1 MAELSPDGRWVC
13 VNRRLCDLLGCEPQA
28 LRGARTLEATHPGD
42 GAAEQAQ
49 MQRLLA
55 GEIASFAIEKRYIR
69 NDGSQFWAVLTVSAV
84 RDPARTPRRL
94 IAVIEDI
101 SERKRAEAALRAGEE
116 RFRLLFEA
124 APLPGYLV
132 DPADAVIVDCNEA
145 AAAMLG
151 YERAM
156 LRGMRT
162 DDIDC
167 AAAENSLRLSEAA
180 AAGRT
185 VQYET
190 RHRMQSA
197 GFRDVIATAAP
208 VDIAGRRLLHI
219 TALDVTER
227 RKIEARF
234 RATFDRAAVGIAHIA
249 PNGCYLL
256 VNDTICNR
264 SGYTREELLRRSVRD
279 MVDPA
284 QHAEV
289 LAGLHSLAR
298 GDIEAYTADRRYV
311 AADGRM
317 LDLSVVVSMVHD
329 RAEQPYFLVVAQDIS
344 DRKAAER
351 ELELY
356 RSSLEALV
364 VERTR
369 ELETANRKLQ
379 LSEQRYAYAAEATS
393 DGIWDLDVET
403 GRFTYSPTWFTM
415 LGYPLDAVA
424 PDLRAWEKLIHP
436 DDREAAVAAVARR
449 SASGQ
454 SSELEFRM
462 RAQDGSYRWI
472 LSRAKVVERDAAG
485 RAIRIVGAHTDLT
498 SRRQAEAQLR
508 EAKEE
513 AEAANQAKSWFLA
526 MMSHEIRTPLNGVMG
541 MAEVLARES
550 LPERAASALRIIRE
564 LAANLMTLIDDILDF
579 SKTEA
584 GRLEL
589 ELAPVSLTD
598 VIEGVCNALAPLAD
612 EKGVDLS
619 VCIAPD
625 VPKLVL
631 GDPTRLRQIFTNLAG
646 NAVKFSG
653 GRAQTR
659 GRVALRVEVLQ
670 GAPQLVRVHVTD
682 NGIGMTAATI
692 ARLFTPFSQAEAGT
706 TRRFGGTGLGL
717 AITKRLLDLMQG
729 EIRVES
735 QPGEGTR
742 FIVTLKLE
750 RAPDAPDDDLPS
762 LSGLDC
768 ILIRG
773 TDILEAAD
781 LCAAVSSAGARVH
794 LAGDWCEALAQA
806 GALPPPVVVIRDLGP
821 GQASDAPASL
831 AAGVHLLLLR
841 REQRWHAYL
850 DAEEST
856 GLELGWLRRDALLRA
871 VAVAAGRLPL
881 SGFTAGTPAAAAA
894 LQADAPPSVAEAR
907 AQGRLILL
915 AEDDEINRTVIVQQL
930 NRLGYAT
937 ETAATGR
944 GALTMWRSGGY
955 ALLLTDL
962 YMPEMDGYQLAAAIR
977 QEEARRQQAAGAHR
991 IPILALSANAL
1002 RGEAERARSFG
1013 VDSYLTK
1020 PILLHDLN
1028 AALATALA
1036 GASKPIVRAA
1046 AAAPHPDI
1054 PAAAFALP
1062 AFDVCTLIAYV
1073 GDEPDIL
1080 ESFFAQFNATASELA
1095 GALHEAVANGDPGRV
1110 RAIMHR
1116 LKTSCRFVGALRLA
1130 ELCERLERFGN
1141 DGDLPAIARE
1151 VPAFEF
1157 GRAQLRTCIAE
1168 YLTRARTAEAGGVPW
1183 QR

>member
-1 MAELSPDGRWVC
+1 M
-13 VNRRLCDLLGCEPQA
+13 
-28 LRGARTLEATHPGD
+28 
-42 GAAEQAQ
+42 
-49 MQRLLA
+49 
-55 GEIASFAIEKRYIR
+55 
-69 NDGSQFWAVLTVSAV
+69 
-84 RDPARTPRRL
+84 
-94 IAVIEDI
+94 
-101 SERKRAEAALRAGEE
+101 
-116 RFRLLFEA
+116 
-124 APLPGYLV
+124 
-132 DPADAVIVDCNEA
+132 
-145 AAAMLG
+145 
-151 YERAM
+151 
-156 LRGMRT
+156 
-162 DDIDC
+162 
-167 AAAENSLRLSEAA
+167 
-180 AAGRT
+180 
-185 VQYET
+185 
-190 RHRMQSA
+190 
-197 GFRDVIATAAP
+197 
-208 VDIAGRRLLHI
+208 
-219 TALDVTER
+219 
-227 RKIEARF
+227 
-234 RATFDRAAVGIAHIA
+234 
-249 PNGCYLL
+249 
-256 VNDTICNR
+256 
-264 SGYTREELLRRSVRD
+264 
-279 MVDPA
+279 
-284 QHAEV
+284 
-289 LAGLHSLAR
+289 
-298 GDIEAYTADRRYV
+298 
-311 AADGRM
+311 
-317 LDLSVVVSMVHD
+317 
-329 RAEQPYFLVVAQDIS
+329 
-344 DRKAAER
+344 
-351 ELELY
+351 
-356 RSSLEALV
+356 
-364 VERTR
+364 
-369 ELETANRKLQ
+369 
-379 LSEQRYAYAAEATS
+379 
-393 DGIWDLDVET
+393 
-403 GRFTYSPTWFTM
+403 
-415 LGYPLDAVA
+415 
-424 PDLRAWEKLIHP
+424 
-436 DDREAAVAAVARR
+436 
-449 SASGQ
+449 
-454 SSELEFRM
+454 
-462 RAQDGSYRWI
+462 
-472 LSRAKVVERDAAG
+472 ERDAAG

-498 SRRQAEAQLR
+498 SRKQAEAQLR

-564 LAANLMTLIDDILDF
+564 SAANLMTLIDDILDF

-670 GAPQLVRVHVTD
+670 AAPQLVRVHVTD

-794 LAGDWCEALAQA
+794 LAGDWREALAQA
-806 GALPPPVVVIRDLGP
+806 GALPRAGRGHPRPRSRP
-821 GQASDAPASL
+821 GQRRPRARWP
-831 AAGVHLLLLR
+831 AGVHLLLLR

-871 VAVAAGRLPL
+871 VAIAAGRLPL

-944 GALTMWRSGGY
+944 AALTMWRSGDY

-1013 VDSYLTK
+1013 VDMYLTK
-1020 PILLHDLN
+1020 PILLHDLH

-1036 GASKPIVRAA
+1036 GASKPTVRAA

-1054 PAAAFALP
+1054 PRS
-1062 AFDVCTLIAYV
+1062 
-1073 GDEPDIL
+1073 G
-1080 ESFFAQFNATASELA
+1080 
-1095 GALHEAVANGDPGRV
+1095 V
-1110 RAIMHR
+1110 RAAGLRR
-1116 LKTSCRFVGALRLA
+1116 LHPDCLR
-1130 ELCERLERFGN
+1130 
-1141 DGDLPAIARE
+1141 
-1151 VPAFEF
+1151 
-1157 GRAQLRTCIAE
+1157 GRRT
-1168 YLTRARTAEAGGVPW
+1168 RHP
-1183 QR
+1183 